1 MAKWTLRRGKPE
13 VLEQP
18 SLARVLTENDVVS
31 VNSDN
36 GYIIVTP
43 KAVTLA
49 DPQSI
54 DLREI
59 GATSVSPWNGWF
71 RMEYNPDMRGLTG
84 LRKFDEM
91 RRSDSDIHGSLLM
104 AKTPVLG
111 ARWFI
116 EPATKSS
123 RDKNIADHVW
133 WNLTEGMSTSW
144 PQFLTELLLMLD
156 FGFYSFEKVFTVNHP
171 KRPGMACWKKFSP
184 RHPMDI
190 QGWCWDANGGPNGI
204 EVWTPDGGMG
214 GSIQEIPIEK
224 LLIFT
229 NAKEGGDMTGISVLR
244 SAYKAWYYKQ
254 NLEKIDAIQKER
266 HSVGVP
272 VIKLPP
278 NFNNADKNLANE
290 MGRNLRT
297 NERGHVVLPP
307 NWELIFAK
315 IEGQPVDTLAS
326 IEYHSKQIWTN
337 VLAQFMTR
345 TTGSSAKD
353 DDQIMFLKATKF
365 TADVVCDVMNKF
377 AIPQLVDF
385 NWLRVKNYPK
395 LRVRRIGEQAD
406 WRTVSFAV
414 RNLIGAGVIRPDDKL
429 EENLREEMDLPEVD
443 LASVREVSTPQAGPK
458 PARTGPPRQ
467 GPPSA
472 NQGGGGANA
481 GRDGSGG

>member
-1 MAKWTLRRGKPE
+1 
-13 VLEQP
+13 
-18 SLARVLTENDVVS
+18 
-31 VNSDN
+31 
-36 GYIIVTP
+36 
-43 KAVTLA
+43 
-49 DPQSI
+49 
-54 DLREI
+54 
-59 GATSVSPWNGWF
+59 
-71 RMEYNPDMRGLTG
+71 
-84 LRKFDEM
+84 
-91 RRSDSDIHGSLLM
+91 
-104 AKTPVLG
+104 
-111 ARWFI
+111 
-116 EPATKSS
+116 
-123 RDKNIADHVW
+123 
-133 WNLTEGMSTSW
+133 
-144 PQFLTELLLMLD
+144 
-156 FGFYSFEKVFTVNHP
+156 
-171 KRPGMACWKKFSP
+171 
-184 RHPMDI
+184 MDI